1 MTGRKTAAI
10 LPWTVLAAKAIQT
23 AIQTKKLHRMPRSM
37 ASKNGR
43 LVLAVAVAMTT
54 SAFWLKTP
62 LKVTRRATKRVP
74 RKLPRKTRPQFFK
87 SLSKPILPSKR
98 AISMRLLPVKSSLP
112 ATTTIA
118 RPAVKMQA
126 PAILPPIM
134 LPKVAPVAARA
145 INIPAK
151 MPRRII
157 FHHLRLAFC
166 SAAAMTLAAISVGVR
181 MVGVDLIFVGV
192 DILPP
197 CRTH

>member
-23 AIQTKKLHRMPRSM
+23 AMQTRKLHRTPRSM
-37 ASKNGR
+37 ASKKGR

-62 LKVTRRATKRVP
+62 LKVTRRAMKRAP
-74 RKLPRKTRPQFFK
+74 RKLPRKTSPQFFK
-87 SLSKPILPSKR
+87 SLTRPILPSKR
-98 AISMRLLPVKSSLP
+98 AMSMRLLPVNSSLP
-112 ATTTIA
+112 ATTTMA
-118 RPAVKMQA
+118 RPAVKIQA

-145 INIPAK
+145 INMPAK

-166 SAAAMTLAAISVGVR
+166 SAAAMVLSAISVGVR
-181 MVGVDLIFVGV
+181 IVGVKLIFV
-192 DILPP
+192 DADMIPP
-197 CRTH
+197 CRTR